1 MKVFGRSVG
10 FNYLTFKINALWKLK
25 VKMDCVNLGRDFFL
39 IRFSY
44 SEDFDFVLRGGP
56 WFIGGHYLAIMPWGP
71 YFKAFEAKLS
81 SVAVWVRLPKL
92 PIEFYEALILK
103 EIGSV
108 IGPVLRIDSFT
119 TSETRGGYVRLCV
132 QINLDKP
139 LITSIRIGRL
149 VQWVMYEGVSLL
161 CFSFRRLG
169 HKKESC
175 CYQVKQVTTE
185 KEVQPGPRTDKT
197 REEIQSDANYGP
209 WLVVTRKKIY
219 D

>member
-1 MKVFGRSVG
+1 MLIWGE
-10 FNYLTFKINALWKLK
+10 I
-25 VKMDCVNLGRDFFL
+25 FFL
-39 IRFSY
+39 IRFSC

-56 WFIGGHYLAIMPWGP
+56 WFIGGHYLAIMPWEP

-81 SVAVWVRLPKL
+81 FVAVWVRLLKL
-92 PIEFYEALILK
+92 PMEFYEASILK

-119 TSETRGGYVRLCV
+119 ASETRGGYARLCV

-149 VQWVMYEGVSLL
+149 VQRVMYEGVSLL
-161 CFSFRRLG
+161 CFNCGRLG

-185 KEVQPGPRTDKT
+185 KEVQPAPRTDKT
-197 REEIQSDANYGP
+197 REEIQSDVNYNP
-209 WLVVTRKKIY
+209 WLVVTRKKICE
-219 D
+219 